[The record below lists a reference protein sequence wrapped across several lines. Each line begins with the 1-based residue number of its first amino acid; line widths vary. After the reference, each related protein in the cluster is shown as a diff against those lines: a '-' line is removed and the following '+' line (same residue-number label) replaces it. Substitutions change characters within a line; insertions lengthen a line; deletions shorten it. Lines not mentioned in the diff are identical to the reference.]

1 MTIIITVIANVFFI
15 SFIFLQHPYRDIFNR
30 PLFGPSMIWPV
41 SDDDD
46 DDVYLHRIHSQH
58 KLEKLCS
65 ICKIQTSLMM
75 TKIVQY
81 STLFF
86 SNFCMIYVSCQQ
98 IYVTIYIYIYIYI
111 PSYIYIYLCI
121 YVYIYVYIYIYI
133 HILIHIQWAHGL
145 DIRYYVCIYTYMY
158 TCMHVYVYIFLYIYI
173 CIYTYIHMYVWG
185 WMAKSELPH
194 TYYNML

>member
-98 IYVTIYIYIYIYI
+98 IYVTIYIYIYIYTF
-111 PSYIYIYLCI
+111 IYL
-121 YVYIYVYIYIYI
+121 
-133 HILIHIQWAHGL
+133 
-145 DIRYYVCIYTYMY
+145 
-158 TCMHVYVYIFLYIYI
+158 YIFMYICIYI
-173 CIYTYIHMYVWG
+173 CIYIYIYTYINSYTVSAWIRYTLLCMHIHIYVYMYACICIYIFVYIY
-185 WMAKSELPH
+185 MYIYIH
-194 TYYNML
+194 TYVCMRLDG